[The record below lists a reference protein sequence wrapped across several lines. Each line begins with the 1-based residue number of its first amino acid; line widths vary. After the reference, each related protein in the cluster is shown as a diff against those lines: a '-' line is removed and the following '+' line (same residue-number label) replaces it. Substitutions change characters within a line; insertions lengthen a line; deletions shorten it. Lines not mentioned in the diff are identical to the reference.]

1 VLTYLVLAGSYAFA
15 AAVQPGPFQAYLI
28 GLTLA
33 HGWRRTIPAVLA
45 PLVSD
50 LPVILVAL
58 VLLTHVP
65 PLMVQLLRLAG
76 GLYLVYLSYG
86 MLRSYRTYAR
96 PEGYPSN
103 GAAVTLLKATAVNL
117 LNPNPYLGWTLV
129 MGPILL
135 AAWSEGPVYGVWV
148 IIIFYGTMIGATAA
162 LVALLSGARS
172 LGPRVGRGLV
182 GLSAA
187 ALLGFG
193 AYQLWQAVAGLHH

>member
-1 VLTYLVLAGSYAFA
+1 VRTYLLLAGSYAFA

-33 HGWRRTIPAVLA
+33 HGWRKTIPAVLA

-50 LPVILVAL
+50 LPIILIAL
-58 VLLTHVP
+58 VLLTRVP
-65 PLMVQLLRLAG
+65 PLMVDLLRLAG
-76 GLYLVYLSYG
+76 GFYLVYLSYG

-96 PEGYPSN
+96 PEGVHPN

-129 MGPILL
+129 MGPLL
-135 AAWSEGPVYGVWV
+135 LDAWSEGPVYGIWV
-148 IIIFYGTMIGATAA
+148 ILIFYGTMIGATAA

-172 LGPRVGRGLV
+172 LGPRIARSLV

-193 AYQLWQAVAGLHH
+193 GYQLWQAAAGLYK